1 MAVAATAANTV
12 QLCCF
17 SEVGKAMGQVHYF
30 QEIMWKN
37 KYGLVI
43 FLLALLLGI
52 ICDLRMS
59 LVFRVNI
66 FMFVSSKTEPQKII
80 LLIFVFSVS
89 RHKEN

>member
-1 MAVAATAANTV
+1 
-12 QLCCF
+12 
-17 SEVGKAMGQVHYF
+17 
-30 QEIMWKN
+30 MWKN

-52 ICDLRMS
+52 IYDLRTS

-66 FMFVSSKTEPQKII
+66 FMFVSSKTEPQKIL

-89 RHKEN
+89 RHKENWQFQLLRLVNVMTFVLEYNHFNRL

>member
-1 MAVAATAANTV
+1 MAVATTAANTV
-12 QLCCF
+12 QPCWF
-17 SEVGKAMGQVHYF
+17 SEVGKAMGQVCYF

-37 KYGLVI
+37 KYHLVI

-52 ICDLRMS
+52 IYDLRTS
-59 LVFRVNI
+59 LIFRVNI

-80 LLIFVFSVS
+80 LLTFVFSVS